1 MKEASVQVSKEEANI
16 LLDALE
22 MYGGVHDAIAGGLG
36 HSAIALMDKVVEA
49 GLEAGWEAPVEDS
62 VSSISTDGEDLSIN
76 VRVET
81 LAERTP
87 TQGIDPFELPDEDDI
102 TGYPV

>member
-22 MYGGVHDAIAGGLG
+22 MYAGVHDAIVGGSG
-36 HSAIALMDKVVEA
+36 TNAIALMNKILEA
-49 GLEAGWEAPVEDS
+49 GLEAGWEENAS
-62 VSSISTDGEDLSIN
+62 VSAVSTDGDDLNIS
-76 VRVET
+76 VCVET
-81 LAERTP
+81 FAERTP
-87 TQGIDPFELPDEDDI
+87 AQGIDPFELPEEDDI